1 MKKAEKK
8 DCTAIVLSAGQG
20 KRMGTSVQKQYIE
33 LQGKPIIYYT
43 LAVFQKSEIIDDIVL
58 VVGKDQLKYVQEEIV
73 RKYHFTKVKTVV
85 EGGHERYASVWQGL
99 KAREYDK
106 YYENIQDGYVFIH
119 DGARPFVDEEMLERA
134 YDTVRKYKACVAG
147 VPSKDTIKLINEE
160 QFAVTTPEREYVWA
174 VQTPQVF
181 EKTLIFEAYARLME
195 EECVHVTDDAMVV
208 EQMMRLPVKL
218 FEGSYENI
226 KITTPEDLDIARI
239 FLSKKLKL

>member
-1 MKKAEKK
+1 MKKEEKK
-8 DCTAIVLSAGQG
+8 NCTAIVLSAGQG
-20 KRMGTSVQKQYIE
+20 KRMGASVQKQYIE
-33 LQGKPIIYYT
+33 LQGKLIIYYT
-43 LAVFQKSEIIDDIVL
+43 LSVFQKSEIIDDIIL

-160 QFAVTTPEREYVWA
+160 QFAVTTPERKYVWA

-208 EQMMRLPVKL
+208 EQMMHLPVKL

-239 FLSKKLKL
+239 FLSKK